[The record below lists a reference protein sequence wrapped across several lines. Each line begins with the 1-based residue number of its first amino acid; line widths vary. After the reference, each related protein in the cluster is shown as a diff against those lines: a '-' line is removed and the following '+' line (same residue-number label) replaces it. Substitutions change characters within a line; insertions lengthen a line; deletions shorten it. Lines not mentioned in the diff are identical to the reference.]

1 MREERSAQTF
11 LRQLGAP
18 IFNISDP
25 SYFNLFS
32 KSFLSY

>member
-1 MREERSAQTF
+1 LREERSAQTF

-25 SYFNLFS
+25 SYFIFFPNHF
-32 KSFLSY
+32 FL